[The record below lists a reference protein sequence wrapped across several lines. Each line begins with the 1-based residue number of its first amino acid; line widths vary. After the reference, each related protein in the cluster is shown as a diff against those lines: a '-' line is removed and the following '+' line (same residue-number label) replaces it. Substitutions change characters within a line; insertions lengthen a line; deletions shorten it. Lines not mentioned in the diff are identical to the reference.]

1 MAEEKKPGLFE
12 KGGKLYWLH
21 STIDAFDTFL
31 RVPGTVTA
39 KGAHVRDGI
48 DLKRVMIMVVIALV
62 PAALFGMWN
71 VGYQHN
77 LATGT
82 EAGFL
87 ATFFYGFLRVLPLF
101 VVSYVVGLAIEF
113 AGAQIKGEEVNEG
126 YLVSGFLIP
135 LIVPLAQIFGVSAQ
149 LCILA
154 FAFGDGFSNVFYPT
168 NPALLISLGLADMGY
183 AQWAKASWRFQLMNL
198 LLTSALLLLGLAV
211 GYA

>member
-1 MAEEKKPGLFE
+1 MEENKQKFGF
-12 KGGKLYWLH
+12 LH
-21 STIDAFDTFL
+21 STVDAFDTFL
-31 RVPGTVTA
+31 RVPGTVTR
-39 KGAHVRDGI
+39 KGAHVRDAI
-48 DLKRVMIMVVIALV
+48 DLKRVMILVVIALV

-126 YLVSGFLIP
+126 YLVSGEP
-135 LIVPLAQIFGVSAQ
+135 G
-149 LCILA
+149 
-154 FAFGDGFSNVFYPT
+154 
-168 NPALLISLGLADMGY
+168 PADPRLPV
-183 AQWAKASWRFQLMNL
+183 L
-198 LLTSALLLLGLAV
+198 LLSFQDVRFRNLDPSGQ
-211 GYA
+211 GYDD